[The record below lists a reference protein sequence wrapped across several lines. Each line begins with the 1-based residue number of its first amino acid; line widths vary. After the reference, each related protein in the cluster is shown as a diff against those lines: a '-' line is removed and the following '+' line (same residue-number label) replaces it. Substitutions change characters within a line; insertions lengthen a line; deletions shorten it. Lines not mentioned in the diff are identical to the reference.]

1 MGAFVLPFIGPALAK
16 VGMGSQLA
24 GLMNIGG
31 TVGGLSM
38 LPMAFGAG
46 QPSEEEQERMMRR
59 QLEIQDEFEQQRA
72 RRAGGAGGL
81 EGLVGGEPQM
91 GVSELAAIEELTR
104 KYGATQNQIDR
115 LRERRVNPELDAL
128 LAGNTARIAQMQSQ
142 RTLTPLELI
151 QIAESI

>member
-1 MGAFVLPFIGPALAK
+1 MAAWVAPLLIGVGSSLAGTLPFLLS
-16 VGMGSQLA
+16 GS
-24 GLMNIGG
+24 G
-31 TVGGLSM
+31 
-38 LPMAFGAG
+38 
-46 QPSEEEQERMMRR
+46 PSEEEQERMLRR

-81 EGLVGGEPQM
+81 EGLVGGAPQM

-142 RTLTPLELI
+142 RALTPLELI

>member
-1 MGAFVLPFIGPALAK
+1 MGAPLAIPLITPLLK
-16 VGMGSQLA
+16 AAGGMGQL
-24 GLMNIGG
+24 
-31 TVGGLSM
+31 GGLINI
-38 LPMAFGAG
+38 LGLGTTAYYMAGGG
-46 QPSEEEQERMMRR
+46 QPSQEEQDASMRR

-91 GVSELAAIEELTR
+91 GVPELAAIEELTR